1 VAFQIRRQ
9 IEFRNCRNDLWERPS
24 GLEDREQELAP
35 TMSLSSLSALTP
47 KGLYKIAHG
56 KRSAAMGQGI
66 YRIHIP

>member
-1 VAFQIRRQ
+1 
-9 IEFRNCRNDLWERPS
+9 
-24 GLEDREQELAP
+24 
-35 TMSLSSLSALTP
+35 MSLSSLSALTP